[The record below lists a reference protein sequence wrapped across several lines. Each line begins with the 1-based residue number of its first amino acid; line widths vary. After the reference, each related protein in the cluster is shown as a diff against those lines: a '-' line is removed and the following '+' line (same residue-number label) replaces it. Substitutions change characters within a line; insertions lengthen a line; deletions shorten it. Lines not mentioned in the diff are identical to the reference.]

1 MTPVR
6 EYLSRLKQFGPN
18 ARLYLAYSF
27 LSGFGFGILRL
38 YFNLYV
44 LSLGFDTAILGMLIA
59 VPPFAIMGTAIP
71 MGLLGARIG
80 FRRALLAGTM
90 MLLLSMVGIAFS
102 YGVVGLVLFSLL
114 RGVSRSLVQ
123 VSSAPFMAEQS
134 SPEERTHLF
143 SVQFSVRTF
152 SSFFGFLLAGVL
164 PSLFAPMLKVAA
176 ESPAAYR
183 ATLLVGAGIFAAALL
198 PLFRLR
204 KPAADPMPLE
214 RPRLR
219 DMLPHPGLL
228 TRLLL
233 PQVIIGLGAGA
244 LVPFLN
250 VYFKLRFGLSDALLG
265 TLFAAQSVVMGVAT
279 LLGPLLAAKLGKV
292 RAVAVAQIV
301 SIPFLLLLGYSP
313 ALAPA
318 AVGFLVRASLMNMGN
333 PLYTAFAMDRVGR
346 RGHAATS
353 GLLQMSW
360 QGTRAISSSISGV
373 LQQGPG
379 FAVIFPITIACY
391 LLASILTYVFF
402 GRTRE
407 PSPAPQ
413 GPETS

>member
-1 MTPVR
+1 MTPIR
-6 EYLSRLKQFGPN
+6 EYVSRLRQFGPN
-18 ARLYLAYSF
+18 ARLYLTYSF

-44 LSLGFDTAILGMLIA
+44 LALGFDTAVLGILIA
-59 VPPFAIMGTAIP
+59 IPPFAIMGTAIP

-80 FRRALLAGTM
+80 FRRALITGTAI
-90 MLLLSMVGIAFS
+90 LLLSMIGIAFS
-102 YGVVGLVLFSLL
+102 YGVAGLVLFSLL
-114 RGVSRSLVQ
+114 RGASRSLVQ

-134 SPEERTHLF
+134 GPEERTHLF

-152 SSFFGFLLAGVL
+152 SSFFGFLLAGIL
-164 PSLFAPMLKVAA
+164 PSWFAPLLQVSA

-198 PLFRLR
+198 PLLR
-204 KPAADPMPLE
+204 VRAAAPSTRED

-219 DMLPHPGLL
+219 EMLPSPGPLI
-228 TRLLL
+228 RLLL

-250 VYFKLRFGLSDALLG
+250 VYFKLRFGVSDALLG
-265 TLFAAQSVVMGVAT
+265 TIFASQSLVMGAAT
-279 LLGPLLAAKLGKV
+279 LVGPLLASKLGKV
-292 RAVAVAQIV
+292 RAVSVAQMV

-318 AVGFLVRASLMNMGN
+318 VVGFLVRASLMNMGN

-379 FAVIFPITIACY
+379 FGVIFPITIVCY
-391 LLASILTYVFF
+391 LLASVLIYVFF
-402 GRTRE
+402 GRTR
-407 PSPAPQ
+407 SPEGAH
-413 GPETS
+413 GT

>member
-1 MTPVR
+1 MAPVR
-6 EYLSRLKQFGPN
+6 EYLSRLRQFGPN

-44 LSLGFDTAILGMLIA
+44 LSLGFDTAVLGVLIA
-59 VPPFAIMGTAIP
+59 LPPFAIMGTAIP

-80 FRRALLAGTM
+80 FRRALLTGTAL
-90 MLLLSMVGIAFS
+90 LLLSMIGIACS
-102 YGVVGLVLFSLL
+102 YGVAGLILFSLL
-114 RGVSRSLVQ
+114 RGASRSLVQ
-123 VSSAPFMAEQS
+123 VSSAPFMAQQS

-164 PSLFAPMLKVAA
+164 PSWFAPILRVSA

-183 ATLLVGAGIFAAALL
+183 ATLLVGAGLFAVALL
-198 PLFRLR
+198 PLLRLKAGAPSSR
-204 KPAADPMPLE
+204 ED
-214 RPRLR
+214 RPKLR
-219 DMLPHPGLL
+219 EMLPPPGPLL
-228 TRLLL
+228 RLLL
-233 PQVIIGLGAGA
+233 PQIVIGLGAGA

-250 VYFKLRFGLSDALLG
+250 VYFKLRFGLPDAVLG
-265 TLFAAQSVVMGVAT
+265 TLFAAQSVVIGAAT
-279 LLGPLLAAKLGKV
+279 LLGPLLAGRLGKV
-292 RAVAVAQIV
+292 RAVAAAQMV
-301 SIPFLLLLGYSP
+301 SIPFLVLLGYSP

-391 LLASILTYVFF
+391 LLASILIYVFF
-402 GRTRE
+402 GRNSAPNT
-407 PSPAPQ
+407 SPQSPGA
-413 GPETS
+413 S